1 MKGVVYI
8 NLIIASHSSMAQGT
22 ADTLRFLANRQD
34 IKTIN
39 AYKDDRPIETII
51 DELVNVLD
59 FKEKTLVFT
68 DLLGGSVNQA
78 IVLKL
83 YKKGVY
89 IIAGFNLALILECLS
104 LSDEEINEDRLNEII
119 ELARKE
125 MVLVNTLI
133 EKGR

>member
-1 MKGVVYI
+1 MVYI

>member
-1 MKGVVYI
+1 MVYI

-22 ADTLRFLANRQD
+22 VDTLRFLANRQD

-59 FKEKTLVFT
+59 FKKKTLVFT